1 MQALVI
7 RSENAND
14 SAVMGW
20 AWIFGI
26 VWGIITI
33 QPTCLQLTIV
43 NLFKTSN
50 CKCSLKL
57 SSWWSFV
64 MITFNIWL
72 SSRILL
78 LWIWYSYFSA
88 RCLQVCFLVVLMLFA
103 SVVLLW
109 GLFKAVCPSVSL
121 YTHLFVRACVC
132 ACPETGG
139 QVSTACS
146 VCPLH
151 CVLQVIYCFP
161 MLLCMHDCC
170 THVQLQIQ
178 IKAFPLGGGGLNKL
192 I

>member
-1 MQALVI
+1 MQMIQLLWDGHEYLALFEV
-7 RSENAND
+7 S
-14 SAVMGW
+14 SP
-20 AWIFGI
+20 F
-26 VWGIITI
+26 III
-33 QPTCLQLTIV
+33 QLTIV
-43 NLFKTSN
+43 NIFKTSN
-50 CKCSLKL
+50 CKCSLKF

-78 LWIWYSYFSA
+78 LWIWYSYCSA

-121 YTHLFVRACVC
+121 YTHLFLLFVRACVRVC

-139 QVSTACS
+139 QVSTACR

-151 CVLQVIYCFP
+151 CVLQVIYCYP
-161 MLLCMHDCC
+161 MLLCKHNCC

-178 IKAFPLGGGGLNKL
+178 IKALPLGGGVLNKL

>member
-1 MQALVI
+1 
-7 RSENAND
+7 
-14 SAVMGW
+14 MGMDIW
-20 AWIFGI
+20 HCLGYHHHSTHMF
-26 VWGIITI
+26 TI
-33 QPTCLQLTIV
+33 DHRKSIQ
-43 NLFKTSN
+43 NF
-50 CKCSLKL
+50 KCSLKL

-161 MLLCMHDCC
+161 MLLWLLYSC
-170 THVQLQIQ
+170 TITNPNQSVSSGWWWSQQ
-178 IKAFPLGGGGLNKL
+178 ADLNIFL
-192 I
+192 DLFNLF